1 MDPPRSERNDIGHPC
16 HQYRRFQLNQETGS
30 DDIGHPCHQYRQI
43 LSLDL
48 AGITKRITHTHTHT
62 HTHSVLDSTTCV
74 LTYESM
80 RSDDELS
87 FTSNT
92 SRSRGSRSLPG
103 AFAID
108 WDEIDN
114 IAEESLSVCSSAS
127 SGHRKRKN
135 ATVAANQQRRSTSQ
149 HHLEAL
155 EIGSPGGFS
164 ASRSRGRSAGGFS
177 GGDLKGADTTR
188 NDKGKHSNPTK
199 RLAQRSDGTRK
210 MIAHAKRLALIG
222 GLSLS
227 TGIAIC
233 FFGSYLTESLKDQ
246 AVSFSVGDRQIRRLL
261 TKSAREHST
270 RHWPISVRDEENDF
284 ELIHHPGNIETTLAV
299 PRFYLTKDDGTMQ
312 TLSQGN
318 GITKTVANMIR
329 RTSVDGSLDFSVR
342 TIFVGVASFRD
353 WHCR

>member
-1 MDPPRSERNDIGHPC
+1 
-16 HQYRRFQLNQETGS
+16 
-30 DDIGHPCHQYRQI
+30 
-43 LSLDL
+43 
-48 AGITKRITHTHTHT
+48 
-62 HTHSVLDSTTCV
+62 
-74 LTYESM
+74 M

-103 AFAID
+103 VFAID

-135 ATVAANQQRRSTSQ
+135 ATAAANQQRRSTSQ
-149 HHLEAL
+149 HHLDAL
-155 EIGSPGGFS
+155 EVGSLGGFS
-164 ASRSRGRSAGGFS
+164 ASRSRGRSGGGIS
-177 GGDLKGADTTR
+177 GGDTKGVDTMR
-188 NDKGKHSNPTK
+188 NEKGKHSNPTK
-199 RLAQRSDGTRK
+199 RMVQRSDGTRR
-210 MIAHAKRLALIG
+210 MITNAKQLVVIG

-227 TGIAIC
+227 AVVAIC

-246 AVSFSVGDRQIRRLL
+246 AASFSVGDRQIRRLL
-261 TKSAREHST
+261 TKSAREHNI
-270 RHWPISVRDEENDF
+270 RHWPVSVRDEENDF
-284 ELIHHPGNIETTLAV
+284 ELIHHPGNMEATLAV
-299 PRFYLTKDDGTMQ
+299 PRFFLTKDDGSMQ

-318 GITKTVANMIR
+318 GITKAVADMVR
-329 RTSVDGSLDFSVR
+329 RTTVERSLDFSVR